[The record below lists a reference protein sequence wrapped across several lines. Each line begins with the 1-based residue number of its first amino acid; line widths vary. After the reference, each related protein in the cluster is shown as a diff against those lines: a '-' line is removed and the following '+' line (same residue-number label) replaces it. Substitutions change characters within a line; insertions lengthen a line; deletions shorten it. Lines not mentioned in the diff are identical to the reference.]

1 MKDKIL
7 WIGVLLIIIAF
18 VGLIIWQKNKPGEYD
33 VLAQCLT
40 DKGVKEYGAYWCPHC
55 QKQKK
60 DFGNSFRKITYI
72 ECGLPG
78 GAKGGQ
84 TLECDEAGYFLMDRD
99 LKAHRRFKDLRKNQG
114 VRLSNAYDYENEI
127 GYSRFGS
134 ARHAHIRIFYLLP
147 LRRCNGHLL

>member
-1 MKDKIL
+1 MKDKTL

-18 VGLIIWQKNKPGEYD
+18 VGLIVWQKMKPGEYD

-78 GAKGGQ
+78 GAKAGQ
-84 TLECDEAGYFLMDRD
+84 TLECDQANIKGYPTWVFPDESRLEGPQTLQTLAEKSGCP
-99 LKAHRRFKDLRKNQG
+99 LK
-114 VRLSNAYDYENEI
+114 
-127 GYSRFGS
+127 
-134 ARHAHIRIFYLLP
+134 
-147 LRRCNGHLL
+147 